1 MTPAFLPLAFG
12 VLALALPGG
21 AATPTPPPTPVRA
34 ARPKP
39 TAAAAAASTPTT
51 PATPAAPAA
60 PTARSGIRARHVP
73 LAPGDRISLDLK
85 DADIRDVIR
94 TFGELARINVVI
106 DPDVK
111 GSVTVS
117 LHDVRWEDALDVIL
131 RSNGLGAVSEGN
143 LTRVGDPSRLV
154 GDETR

>member
-12 VLALALPGG
+12 VLALTVPGG
-21 AATPTPPPTPVRA
+21 AAAPTSAPTPVRA

-39 TAAAAAASTPTT
+39 T
-51 PATPAAPAA
+51 APAA

-73 LAPGDRISLDLK
+73 LARGDRISLDLK

-143 LTRVGDPSRLV
+143 LTRVGDPSRLA
-154 GDETR
+154 GDDTR

>member
-1 MTPAFLPLAFG
+1 MTPALVPIGLG
-12 VLALALPGG
+12 LLTLNLLGG
-21 AATPTPPPTPVRA
+21 TPPTLTPTPRPTPGRA
-34 ARPKP
+34 PRAKATLAATASP
-39 TAAAAAASTPTT
+39 TAP
-51 PATPAAPAA
+51 PAAV
-60 PTARSGIRARHVP
+60 RLGIHARHAP
-73 LAPGDRISLDLK
+73 LAPGDRISIDLK

-111 GSVTVS
+111 GSVTVR

-131 RSNGLGAVSEGN
+131 RSNGLGAVSEGKM
-143 LTRVGDPSRLV
+143 TRVGDPSRLL